1 MIGRCDD
8 IAEVIIVYENG
19 KQINHYANKMI
30 HKRKLKDK
38 YRRSWIGNPRCASWE
53 DYFAHAD
60 DWDDLKY
67 WKEWYLSGSRRFA
80 KCCTNSALRSGFREE
95 FSHEDYENMYA
106 PQNSEY
112 KRLFDYMWSVW

>member
-1 MIGRCDD
+1 M
-8 IAEVIIVYENG
+8 YENG

-38 YRRSWIGNPRCASWE
+38 YCRSWIGNPRCASWE

-67 WKEWYLSGSRRFA
+67 WKEWYLSGPRRFA

-95 FSHEDYENMYA
+95 FSQEDLEDLYA
-106 PQNSEY
+106 PQHGEY
-112 KRLFDYMWSVW
+112 RKSFDYMWSVW